1 MRRYHRRTAS
11 WLCGTVPVLAV
22 AALIVIPDA
31 AAKADSPDFVLHK
44 VDRGDVVR
52 TVQERGTVEA
62 ARAVELVCRV
72 RARGPGKPAST
83 IKWIVE
89 DGTSVK
95 KGDKLIELDD
105 SALQDEMKAQQ
116 VVVEQQRAQLAQAK
130 TALKLAEL
138 AAQGD
143 AERAKGLVEVA
154 RLNLKAYQSQR
165 TVQEKKLKTRV
176 LQAERALEL
185 AKLQAAETENKDRA
199 KLMVQIAEA
208 EVEVVRLELQL
219 HEQGN
224 AGEKR
229 KLELGLAQAEQ
240 DLKMSETGTTA
251 RKEEAEARLVAVQAM
266 VKAEEAKLDELKD
279 QAQRCTIVAPQD
291 GIVVYSVS
299 QSPRAQ
305 AVLAVGEPVAEG
317 QRLLHM
323 PDLRNLRVHTRVH
336 EAMIALVRKGQK
348 AQVRVDAFNRVLAGE
363 VSAVAAVASSVDWF
377 SSDVKVYSVSV
388 DLQGAPDSLKP
399 GMTASVSIVVDQR
412 KNVLRVPVQAVVRE
426 KDKAVC
432 FVKGARGAEK
442 RELAVGLSDDK
453 YAEIKEGL
461 SEGEEVILNP
471 PATRERPRDGEG
483 RAAPAD
489 PTTIVIRSVK
499 PPPADRP
506 PRTFVVSYGITQ
518 ADYKRLAELPAVVRA
533 VPMRMFPHEIRHR
546 EKLISGRVVGTVAE
560 FQTAGRLEL
569 AAGRFLSDEENKKL
583 INVAVLG
590 SAVAEKLFG
599 TADPLGQTV
608 TVGKHLYKVI
618 GVVKQRGP
626 VRVGQVK
633 EDADTDIYI
642 PLNTCNAR
650 FGETIF
656 IRQAG
661 ARTGEKVQL
670 SRVLVTVA
678 KFDQCAET
686 ADAIRKLLEGSHKQK
701 DWEVIVPESSDGKK

>member
-1 MRRYHRRTAS
+1 MHTFERRTVRRLS
-11 WLCGTVPVLAV
+11 GVVSVLA
-22 AALIVIPDA
+22 AALIAIPKGSA
-31 AAKADSPDFVLHK
+31 AEDRPAEFVLYK

-62 ARAVELVCRV
+62 ARAAELGCRCG
-72 RARGPGKPAST
+72 ARGPGKPAST

-143 AERAKGLVEVA
+143 AERAKGLVELA

-165 TVQEKKLKTRV
+165 TVQEKKLKTRL

-185 AKLQAAETENKDRA
+185 AKIQVAETDNKDRA
-199 KLMVQIAEA
+199 KLMIQIAEA
-208 EVEVVRLELQL
+208 EVEVVRLDLQL

-251 RKEEAEARLVAVQAM
+251 RKEEAEARLAAVQAM
-266 VKAEEAKLDELKD
+266 AKAEEGKLDELKD
-279 QAQRCTIVAPQD
+279 QVQRCTIVSPQD
-291 GIVVYSVS
+291 GIVVYNVS

-305 AVLAVGEPVAEG
+305 SVLAVGEPVAEG
-317 QRLLHM
+317 QRLLHI

-348 AQVRVDAFNRVLAGE
+348 AQVRVDAFNRVLGGE

-388 DLQGAPDSLKP
+388 DLQGAPDSVKP

-426 KDKAVC
+426 KGKAVC

-461 SEGEEVILNP
+461 SEGDEVILNP
-471 PATRERPRDGEG
+471 PATRERE
-483 RAAPAD
+483 
-489 PTTIVIRSVK
+489 
-499 PPPADRP
+499 RP
-506 PRTFVVSYGITQ
+506 
-518 ADYKRLAELPAVVRA
+518 
-533 VPMRMFPHEIRHR
+533 
-546 EKLISGRVVGTVAE
+546 
-560 FQTAGRLEL
+560 
-569 AAGRFLSDEENKKL
+569 
-583 INVAVLG
+583 
-590 SAVAEKLFG
+590 
-599 TADPLGQTV
+599 
-608 TVGKHLYKVI
+608 
-618 GVVKQRGP
+618 
-626 VRVGQVK
+626 
-633 EDADTDIYI
+633 
-642 PLNTCNAR
+642 
-650 FGETIF
+650 
-656 IRQAG
+656 
-661 ARTGEKVQL
+661 
-670 SRVLVTVA
+670 
-678 KFDQCAET
+678 
-686 ADAIRKLLEGSHKQK
+686 
-701 DWEVIVPESSDGKK
+701 